1 MAQPPGI
8 SGANVASEKE
18 NDADATDAAKGK
30 KPRTVKPSY
39 VIPESWSLTEQ
50 QKAFIDLFS
59 EDDADNNE

>member
-1 MAQPPGI
+1 M
-8 SGANVASEKE
+8 ASEKE

-30 KPRTVKPSY
+30 KPRTAKPSY

-59 EDDADNNE
+59 EDDADNKE

>member
-1 MAQPPGI
+1 M
-8 SGANVASEKE
+8 ASEKE

-30 KPRTVKPSY
+30 KPRTAKPSC

-59 EDDADNNE
+59 EDDADNKE